1 MNHHRTAAVT
11 AAIVR
16 DESGQGL
23 AEYALIVTLVGAVA
37 VGALTLVGTD
47 VASMISTLA
56 DQL

>member
-1 MNHHRTAAVT
+1 MNHHRARVVT

-37 VGALTLVGTD
+37 IGALTLVGAD
-47 VASMISTLA
+47 ISSMISTLA

>member
-1 MNHHRTAAVT
+1 MT